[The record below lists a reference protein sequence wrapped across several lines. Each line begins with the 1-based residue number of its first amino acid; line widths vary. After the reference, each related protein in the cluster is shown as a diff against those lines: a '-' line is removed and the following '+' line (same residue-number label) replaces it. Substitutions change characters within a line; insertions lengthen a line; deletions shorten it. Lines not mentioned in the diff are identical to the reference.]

1 MWLSIVGVVF
11 FSNGVPKGALWEI
24 ALLARALLV
33 PVLKAFLVAV
43 LRALFETVLK
53 RLFGAVL
60 RVFVEAAGNE
70 AAHFEVELPS
80 GHSPESTAEG
90 QGDPDKQTRHSK
102 PPVSQTSASF
112 EGDFVFAA
120 PSLRVS
126 ATAASFFTSLQ
137 PPAAEMTPRR
147 SMRREAAAVL
157 RIVVTLGVRIIA
169 VALAAMRV
177 P

>member
-1 MWLSIVGVVF
+1 MGVVF

-70 AAHFEVELPS
+70 AAHCKVELPA

-102 PPVSQTSASF
+102 TFVSQTSASF
-112 EGDFVFAA
+112 EGAFLFTV
-120 PSLRVS
+120 PILCVS
-126 ATAASFFTSLQ
+126 ATTASFFTS
-137 PPAAEMTPRR
+137 PPAPSR
-147 SMRREAAAVL
+147 
-157 RIVVTLGVRIIA
+157 
-169 VALAAMRV
+169 
-177 P
+177 